1 MPTKGRAFIKTP
13 KKLIALLGPSGSGK
27 SALSI
32 ELAQELDAEI
42 FSLDSLSIYKDINIA
57 SAKPSPK
64 ERKNIKHYALD
75 YLNIDEK
82 NNASLF
88 KTLLEDAM
96 RVSSKEVLLI
106 VGGSSFYLK
115 SILEGLSSMPKISG
129 EEVVKIEREINSLA
143 NPYAFLKSID
153 PTIAF
158 KIHPNDTYR
167 IYKALEIFYSTH
179 TPPSEYFKTNPKK
192 PFEHA
197 ISLFALSIEK
207 NALHNNI
214 KQRTKNMLD
223 CGLIEEIKALY
234 AQYPKDSQPFKAIGV
249 KESILYLEKQ
259 LTLKE
264 LEEAIVSNTIQLAK
278 RQNTFNKTQFNN
290 LYTGSVK
297 EVRHAI
303 LKHSKS
309 AIKG

>member
-1 MPTKGRAFIKTP
+1 M
-13 KKLIALLGPSGSGK
+13 
-27 SALSI
+27 
-32 ELAQELDAEI
+32 AQELDAEI
-42 FSLDSLSIYKDINIA
+42 FSLDSLSIYKEINIA
-57 SAKPSPK
+57 SAKPSLK

-75 YLNIDEK
+75 HLNIDEK
-82 NNASLF
+82 NNAPLF
-88 KTLLEDAM
+88 KTLLEDAIK
-96 RVSSKEVLLI
+96 VSQKEILLI

-115 SILEGLSSMPKISG
+115 SILEGLSSMPKLSS
-129 EEVVKIEREINSLA
+129 EEVIKIERKIATLS
-143 NPYAFLKSID
+143 NPYIFLKSID
-153 PTIAF
+153 PNMAF

-167 IYKALEIFYSTH
+167 IHKALEIFYATR
-179 TPPSEYFKTNPKK
+179 TPPSEYFKANPKK

-207 NALHNNI
+207 TALHNNI

-234 AQYPKDSQPFKAIGV
+234 IKYPKDSQPFKAIGV
-249 KESILYLEKQ
+249 KESILFLEKR

-264 LEEAIVSNTIQLAK
+264 LEETIISNTMKLAK

-290 LYTGSVK
+290 LYMGSV
-297 EVRHAI
+297 EEIRHAI

-309 AIKG
+309 DTKER

>member
-1 MPTKGRAFIKTP
+1 M
-13 KKLIALLGPSGSGK
+13 ALLGPSGSGK
-27 SALSI
+27 SALSV

-42 FSLDSLSIYKDINIA
+42 FSLDSLSIYKEINIA
-57 SAKPSPK
+57 SAKPSLK

-96 RVSSKEVLLI
+96 RVSSKEILLI

-115 SILEGLSSMPKISG
+115 SILEGLSSMPKLSN
-129 EEVVKIEREINSLA
+129 EEVVKIEREIATLS

-153 PTIAF
+153 PNMAF
-158 KIHPNDTYR
+158 KLHPNDTYR
-167 IYKALEIFYSTH
+167 IHKALEIFYATR
-179 TPPSEYFKTNPKK
+179 TPPSEYFKANPKK

-197 ISLFALSIEK
+197 ISLFALSVEK
-207 NALHNNI
+207 NVLHNNI
-214 KQRTKNMLD
+214 KQRTKNMLN

-234 AQYPKDSQPFKAIGV
+234 IKYPKDSQPFKAIGV
-249 KESILYLEKQ
+249 KESVLFLEKR

-264 LEEAIVSNTIQLAK
+264 LEEAIISNTMKLAK

-290 LYTGSVK
+290 LYMGSVG
-297 EVRHAI
+297 EIRHAI

-309 AIKG
+309 DTKER

>member
-1 MPTKGRAFIKTP
+1 M
-13 KKLIALLGPSGSGK
+13 ALLGPSGSGK

-32 ELAQELDAEI
+32 ELAQEVDAEI

-57 SAKPSPK
+57 SAKPSLK

-75 YLNIDEK
+75 HLNIDEK
-82 NNASLF
+82 NNAQLF

-115 SILEGLSSMPKISG
+115 SILEGLSDTPKISG
-129 EEVVKIEREINSLA
+129 EEVVKIEREISALA
-143 NPYAFLKSID
+143 DPYAFLKSID

-167 IYKALEIFYSTH
+167 IRKALEIFYATH
-179 TPPSEYFKTNPKK
+179 TPPSEYFKANPKK

-197 ISLFALSIEK
+197 VSLFALSIEK
-207 NALHNNI
+207 SALHNNI
-214 KQRTKNMLD
+214 KQRTKNMLHS
-223 CGLIEEIKALY
+223 GLIEEIKALY
-234 AQYPKDSQPFKAIGV
+234 AKYPKDSQPFKAIGV
-249 KESILYLEKQ
+249 KESVLYLEKR
-259 LTLKE
+259 LTLKG
-264 LEEAIVSNTIQLAK
+264 LEEAIVSNTMKLAK

-290 LYTGSVK
+290 LYMGSV
-297 EVRHAI
+297 EEIRHAI

-309 AIKG
+309 DTRER

>member
-1 MPTKGRAFIKTP
+1 M
-13 KKLIALLGPSGSGK
+13 
-27 SALSI
+27 
-32 ELAQELDAEI
+32 DAEI

-57 SAKPSPK
+57 SAKPSLK

-75 YLNIDEK
+75 HLNIDEK
-82 NNASLF
+82 NNAQLF

-96 RVSSKEVLLI
+96 RVSSKEILLI

-115 SILEGLSSMPKISG
+115 SILEGLSDTPKISG
-129 EEVVKIEREINSLA
+129 EEAVRIEREISALA
-143 NPYAFLKSID
+143 DPYAFLKSID
-153 PTIAF
+153 PNMAF

-167 IYKALEIFYSTH
+167 IHKALEIFYSTR

-197 ISLFALSIEK
+197 VSLFALSMEK
-207 NALHNNI
+207 SALHNNI

-223 CGLIEEIKALY
+223 SGLIEEIKALY
-234 AQYPKDSQPFKAIGV
+234 TQYPKDSQPFKAIGV
-249 KESILYLEKQ
+249 KESILFLEKQ

-264 LEEAIVSNTIQLAK
+264 LEETIVSNTLKLAK

-290 LYTGSVK
+290 LYAGSVG

-309 AIKG
+309 GIKG

>member
-1 MPTKGRAFIKTP
+1 M
-13 KKLIALLGPSGSGK
+13 ALLGPSGSGK

-57 SAKPSPK
+57 SAKPSLK

-75 YLNIDEK
+75 HLNIDEK
-82 NNASLF
+82 NNAQLF

-96 RVSSKEVLLI
+96 KISQKKILLI

-115 SILEGLSSMPKISG
+115 SILEGLSDTPKISG
-129 EEVVKIEREINSLA
+129 EEVVKIERKIATLS
-143 NPYAFLKSID
+143 NPYMFLKSID
-153 PTIAF
+153 PNMAF

-167 IYKALEIFYSTH
+167 IHKALEIFYLTG
-179 TPPSEYFKTNPKK
+179 TPPSEYFKANPKK

-197 ISLFALSIEK
+197 ISLFALSVEK
-207 NALHNNI
+207 NTLHNNI
-214 KQRTKNMLD
+214 KQRTKNMLHS
-223 CGLIEEIKALY
+223 GLVEEIKALY
-234 AQYPKDSQPFKAIGV
+234 AKYPKDSQPFKAIGV
-249 KESILYLEKQ
+249 KESILFLEKR

-264 LEEAIVSNTIQLAK
+264 LEETIISNTMKLAK

-290 LYTGSVK
+290 LCTGSVK

-309 AIKG
+309 DIRER

>member
-1 MPTKGRAFIKTP
+1 M
-13 KKLIALLGPSGSGK
+13 
-27 SALSI
+27 
-32 ELAQELDAEI
+32 AQELDAEI

-57 SAKPSPK
+57 SAKPSLK

-82 NNASLF
+82 NNAPLF
-88 KTLLEDAM
+88 KTLLEDAIK
-96 RVSSKEVLLI
+96 VSQKEILLI

-129 EEVVKIEREINSLA
+129 EEVVKIEREISALTD
-143 NPYAFLKSID
+143 PYMFLKSID
-153 PTIAF
+153 PTSTF

-167 IYKALEIFYSTH
+167 IHKALEIFYATR
-179 TPPSEYFKTNPKK
+179 TPPSEYFKANPKK
-192 PFEHA
+192 PFAHA
-197 ISLFALSIEK
+197 ISLFALSVEK
-207 NALHNNI
+207 NALHSNI
-214 KQRTKNMLD
+214 KQRTKNMLN

-234 AQYPKDSQPFKAIGV
+234 TQYPKDSQPFKAIGV
-249 KESILYLEKQ
+249 KESVLFLEKR

-264 LEEAIVSNTIQLAK
+264 LEETITSNTIKLAK

-290 LYTGSVK
+290 LYMGSVG
-297 EVRHAI
+297 EIRHAI

-309 AIKG
+309 DIRER

>member
-1 MPTKGRAFIKTP
+1 M
-13 KKLIALLGPSGSGK
+13 
-27 SALSI
+27 
-32 ELAQELDAEI
+32 
-42 FSLDSLSIYKDINIA
+42 DSLSIYKDINIA
-57 SAKPSPK
+57 SAKPSLK

-75 YLNIDEK
+75 CLNIDEK
-82 NNASLF
+82 NNAPLF

-96 RVSSKEVLLI
+96 KVSQKEILLI

-115 SILEGLSSMPKISG
+115 SILEGLSSMPKLNNDQIL
-129 EEVVKIEREINSLA
+129 KIEREIATLT

-153 PTIAF
+153 PNMAF
-158 KIHPNDTYR
+158 KIHSNDTYR
-167 IYKALEIFYSTH
+167 IHKALEIFYATH
-179 TPPSEYFKTNPKK
+179 TPPSEYFKKNPKK

-197 ISLFALSIEK
+197 ITLFALCIEK
-207 NALHNNI
+207 TVLHNRI

-234 AQYPKDSQPFKAIGV
+234 TQYPKDSQPFKAIGV

-264 LEEAIVSNTIQLAK
+264 LEEAIVSNTIKLAK

-290 LYTGSVK
+290 LYVGSVE

-303 LKHSKS
+303 LKRSKS
-309 AIKG
+309 GIKE

>member
-1 MPTKGRAFIKTP
+1 M
-13 KKLIALLGPSGSGK
+13 
-27 SALSI
+27 
-32 ELAQELDAEI
+32 DAEI
-42 FSLDSLSIYKDINIA
+42 FSLDSLSIYKEINIA
-57 SAKPSPK
+57 SAKPSLK

-75 YLNIDEK
+75 CLNIDEK
-82 NNASLF
+82 NNAPLF
-88 KTLLEDAM
+88 KTLLEDAIK
-96 RVSSKEVLLI
+96 VSQKEILLI

-115 SILEGLSSMPKISG
+115 SILEGLSSMPKLSD
-129 EEVVKIEREINSLA
+129 EEVVKIERKIATLS
-143 NPYAFLKSID
+143 NPYIFLKSID
-153 PTIAF
+153 PNMAF

-167 IYKALEIFYSTH
+167 IHKALEIFYATR
-179 TPPSEYFKTNPKK
+179 TPPSEYFKANPKK

-207 NALHNNI
+207 TALHNNI

-234 AQYPKDSQPFKAIGV
+234 IKYPKDSQPFKAIGV
-249 KESILYLEKQ
+249 KESILFLEKR

-264 LEEAIVSNTIQLAK
+264 LEETIISNTMKLAK

-290 LYTGSVK
+290 LYMGSV
-297 EVRHAI
+297 EEIRHAI

-309 AIKG
+309 DTKER

>member
-1 MPTKGRAFIKTP
+1 M
-13 KKLIALLGPSGSGK
+13 ALLGPSGSGK

-57 SAKPSPK
+57 SAKPSLK

-75 YLNIDEK
+75 HLNIDEK
-82 NNASLF
+82 NNAQLF

-115 SILEGLSSMPKISG
+115 SILEGLSDTPKISS
-129 EEVVKIEREINSLA
+129 EEVVKIEREISTLA
-143 NPYAFLKSID
+143 DPYAFLKSID

-167 IYKALEIFYSTH
+167 IHKVLEIFYATH
-179 TPPSEYFKTNPKK
+179 IPPSEYFKANPKK

-197 ISLFALSIEK
+197 ISLFALSMEK
-207 NALHNNI
+207 SALHNNI
-214 KQRTKNMLD
+214 KQRTKSMLHS
-223 CGLIEEIKALY
+223 GIIEEIKALY
-234 AQYPKDSQPFKAIGV
+234 AKYPKDSQPFKAIGV
-249 KESILYLEKQ
+249 KESVLFLEKR

-264 LEEAIVSNTIQLAK
+264 LEEAIISNTIKLAK

-290 LYTGSVK
+290 LYAGSVE

-309 AIKG
+309 GIKG

>member
-1 MPTKGRAFIKTP
+1 M
-13 KKLIALLGPSGSGK
+13 ALLGSSGSGK
-27 SALSI
+27 STLSI

-42 FSLDSLSIYKDINIA
+42 FSLDSLSIYKEINIA
-57 SAKPSPK
+57 SAKPGLK

-82 NNASLF
+82 NNAPLF

-96 RVSSKEVLLI
+96 RVSSKEILLI

-115 SILEGLSSMPKISG
+115 SILEGLSRMPELSG
-129 EEVVKIEREINSLA
+129 EEIVKIEREIATLS
-143 NPYAFLKSID
+143 NPYIFLKSID
-153 PTIAF
+153 PNMAF

-167 IYKALEIFYSTH
+167 IHKALEIFYATH
-179 TPPSEYFKTNPKK
+179 TPPSEYFKANPKK

-234 AQYPKDSQPFKAIGV
+234 IKYPKDSQPFKAIGV
-249 KESILYLEKQ
+249 KESILFLEKR

-264 LEEAIVSNTIQLAK
+264 LEEAIISNTMKLAK
-278 RQNTFNKTQFNN
+278 RQNTFNKTQFHN
-290 LYTGSVK
+290 LYAGSAK

-303 LKHSKS
+303 LKHSKNDT
-309 AIKG
+309 KER

>member
-1 MPTKGRAFIKTP
+1 
-13 KKLIALLGPSGSGK
+13 
-27 SALSI
+27 
-32 ELAQELDAEI
+32 
-42 FSLDSLSIYKDINIA
+42 
-57 SAKPSPK
+57 
-64 ERKNIKHYALD
+64 
-75 YLNIDEK
+75 
-82 NNASLF
+82 
-88 KTLLEDAM
+88 M
-96 RVSSKEVLLI
+96 RVSQKEILLI

-115 SILEGLSSMPKISG
+115 SILEGLSRMPKLSG
-129 EEVVKIEREINSLA
+129 EQIIKIEREISTLA
-143 NPYAFLKSID
+143 DPYAFLKSID
-153 PTIAF
+153 PNMAF

-167 IYKALEIFYSTH
+167 IHKALEIFYATH
-179 TPPSEYFKTNPKK
+179 TPPSEYFKANPKK

-234 AQYPKDSQPFKAIGV
+234 IKYPKDSQPFKAIGV
-249 KESILYLEKQ
+249 KESILFLEKR

-264 LEEAIVSNTIQLAK
+264 LEEAIISNTIKLAK
-278 RQNTFNKTQFNN
+278 RQNTFNKTQFHN
-290 LYTGSVK
+290 LYAGSVE

-309 AIKG
+309 GIKK

>member
-1 MPTKGRAFIKTP
+1 M
-13 KKLIALLGPSGSGK
+13 ALLGPSGSGK

-32 ELAQELDAEI
+32 ELAQELGAEI

-75 YLNIDEK
+75 CLNIDEK
-82 NNASLF
+82 NNAQLF
-88 KTLLEDAM
+88 KALLEDAM

-115 SILEGLSSMPKISG
+115 SILEGLSRMPKISG

-143 NPYAFLKSID
+143 DPYAFLKSID

-167 IYKALEIFYSTH
+167 IHKALEIFYSTH
-179 TPPSEYFKTNPKK
+179 TPPSEYFKANPKK

-197 ISLFALSIEK
+197 ISVFALSIEK

-214 KQRTKNMLD
+214 KQRTKNMLHS
-223 CGLIEEIKALY
+223 GLIEEIKALY
-234 AQYPKDSQPFKAIGV
+234 AKYPKDSQPFKAIGV
-249 KESILYLEKQ
+249 KESILFLEKR

-264 LEEAIVSNTIQLAK
+264 LEETIISNTIKLAK

-290 LYTGSVK
+290 LYVGSVG
-297 EVRHAI
+297 EVRDAI

-309 AIKG
+309 DIRER

>member
-1 MPTKGRAFIKTP
+1 M
-13 KKLIALLGPSGSGK
+13 
-27 SALSI
+27 
-32 ELAQELDAEI
+32 DAEI

-57 SAKPSPK
+57 SAKPSLK

-75 YLNIDEK
+75 HLNIDEK
-82 NNASLF
+82 NNAQLF

-115 SILEGLSSMPKISG
+115 SILEGLSDTPKISG
-129 EEVVKIEREINSLA
+129 EEVVKIEREISALA
-143 NPYAFLKSID
+143 DPYAFLKSID

-167 IYKALEIFYSTH
+167 IRKALEIFYATH
-179 TPPSEYFKTNPKK
+179 TPPSEYFKANPKK

-197 ISLFALSIEK
+197 VSLFALSIEK
-207 NALHNNI
+207 SALHNNI
-214 KQRTKNMLD
+214 KQRTKNMLHS
-223 CGLIEEIKALY
+223 GLIEEIKALY
-234 AQYPKDSQPFKAIGV
+234 AKYPKDSQPFKAIGV
-249 KESILYLEKQ
+249 KESVLYLEKR
-259 LTLKE
+259 LTLKG
-264 LEEAIVSNTIQLAK
+264 LEEAIVSNTMKLAK

-290 LYTGSVK
+290 LYMGSV
-297 EVRHAI
+297 EEIRHAI

-309 AIKG
+309 DTRER

>member
-1 MPTKGRAFIKTP
+1 M
-13 KKLIALLGPSGSGK
+13 
-27 SALSI
+27 
-32 ELAQELDAEI
+32 DAEI
-42 FSLDSLSIYKDINIA
+42 FSLDSLSIYKEINIA
-57 SAKPSPK
+57 SAKPSLK

-75 YLNIDEK
+75 HLNIDEK
-82 NNASLF
+82 NNAQLF

-115 SILEGLSSMPKISG
+115 SILEGLSDTPKISG
-129 EEVVKIEREINSLA
+129 EEVVKIEREISALA
-143 NPYAFLKSID
+143 DPYAFLKSID

-167 IYKALEIFYSTH
+167 IHKALEIFYATR
-179 TPPSEYFKTNPKK
+179 TPPSEYFKANPKK

-197 ISLFALSIEK
+197 ISLFALSVEK
-207 NALHNNI
+207 SALHNNI
-214 KQRTKNMLD
+214 KQRTKNMLHS
-223 CGLIEEIKALY
+223 GLIEEIKALY
-234 AQYPKDSQPFKAIGV
+234 AKYPKDSQPFKAIGV
-249 KESILYLEKQ
+249 KESILFLEKQ

-264 LEEAIVSNTIQLAK
+264 LEEAITSNTMKLAK

-290 LYTGSVK
+290 LYAGSVK

-309 AIKG
+309 DTKER

>member
-1 MPTKGRAFIKTP
+1 M
-13 KKLIALLGPSGSGK
+13 
-27 SALSI
+27 
-32 ELAQELDAEI
+32 DAEI
-42 FSLDSLSIYKDINIA
+42 FSLDSLSIYKEINIA
-57 SAKPSPK
+57 SAKPSLK

-75 YLNIDEK
+75 HLNIDEK
-82 NNASLF
+82 NNAPLF
-88 KTLLEDAM
+88 KTLLEDAIK
-96 RVSSKEVLLI
+96 VSQKEILLI

-115 SILEGLSSMPKISG
+115 SILEGLSSMPKLSS
-129 EEVVKIEREINSLA
+129 EEVIKIERKIATLS
-143 NPYAFLKSID
+143 NPYIFLKSID
-153 PTIAF
+153 PNMAF

-167 IYKALEIFYSTH
+167 IHKALEIFYATR
-179 TPPSEYFKTNPKK
+179 TPPSEYFKANPKK

-207 NALHNNI
+207 TALHNNI

-234 AQYPKDSQPFKAIGV
+234 IKYPKDSQPFKAIGV
-249 KESILYLEKQ
+249 KESILFLEKR

-264 LEEAIVSNTIQLAK
+264 LEETIISNTMKLAK

-290 LYTGSVK
+290 LYMGSV
-297 EVRHAI
+297 EEIRHAI

-309 AIKG
+309 DTKER

>member
-1 MPTKGRAFIKTP
+1 M
-13 KKLIALLGPSGSGK
+13 ALLGPSGSGK

-57 SAKPSPK
+57 SAKPSLK

-75 YLNIDEK
+75 HLNIDEK
-82 NNASLF
+82 NNAQLF

-96 RVSSKEVLLI
+96 RVSSKEILLI

-115 SILEGLSSMPKISG
+115 SILEGLSDTPKLSN
-129 EEVVKIEREINSLA
+129 EEVVKIEREITALS
-143 NPYAFLKSID
+143 NPYTFLKSID

-167 IYKALEIFYSTH
+167 IHKALEIFYATR
-179 TPPSEYFKTNPKK
+179 TPPSEYFKANPKK

-197 ISLFALSIEK
+197 VSLFALSIEK
-207 NALHNNI
+207 SALHNNI
-214 KQRTKNMLD
+214 KRRTKNMLHS
-223 CGLIEEIKALY
+223 GLIEEIKALY
-234 AQYPKDSQPFKAIGV
+234 AKYPKDSQPFKAIGV
-249 KESILYLEKQ
+249 KESILFLEKQ

-264 LEEAIVSNTIQLAK
+264 LEETIISNTMKLAK
-278 RQNTFNKTQFNN
+278 RQNTFNKTQFHN
-290 LYTGSVK
+290 LYMGSVG
-297 EVRHAI
+297 EIRHVI

-309 AIKG
+309 DTRER

>member
-1 MPTKGRAFIKTP
+1 M
-13 KKLIALLGPSGSGK
+13 
-27 SALSI
+27 
-32 ELAQELDAEI
+32 DAEI

-57 SAKPSPK
+57 SAKPSLK

-75 YLNIDEK
+75 HLNIDEK
-82 NNASLF
+82 NNAQLF

-96 RVSSKEVLLI
+96 RVSSKEILLI

-115 SILEGLSSMPKISG
+115 SILEGLSDTPKISS
-129 EEVVKIEREINSLA
+129 EEAVKIEQEIATLS
-143 NPYAFLKSID
+143 NPYIFLKSID
-153 PTIAF
+153 PNMAF

-167 IYKALEIFYSTH
+167 IHKALEIFYATH
-179 TPPSEYFKTNPKK
+179 TPPSEYFKANPKK

-207 NALHNNI
+207 SALHNNI
-214 KQRTKNMLD
+214 KQRTKNMLN

-234 AQYPKDSQPFKAIGV
+234 IKYPKDSQPFKAIGV
-249 KESILYLEKQ
+249 KESVLFLEKR

-264 LEEAIVSNTIQLAK
+264 LKEAIISNTIKLAK

-297 EVRHAI
+297 EVKHAI

-309 AIKG
+309 GIKG

>member
-1 MPTKGRAFIKTP
+1 M
-13 KKLIALLGPSGSGK
+13 ALLGPSGSGK

-32 ELAQELDAEI
+32 ELAQTLDAEI

-57 SAKPSPK
+57 SAKPSLK

-82 NNASLF
+82 NNAPLF

-96 RVSSKEVLLI
+96 KVSPKEILLI

-115 SILEGLSSMPKISG
+115 SILEGLSNMPKLSNDQLL
-129 EEVVKIEREINSLA
+129 KIEREIATLS
-143 NPYAFLKSID
+143 NPYTFLKSID
-153 PTIAF
+153 PNMAS

-167 IYKALEIFYSTH
+167 IHKALEIFYATH
-179 TPPSEYFKTNPKK
+179 TPPSEYFQKNPKK
-192 PFEHA
+192 PFDHA

-207 NALHNNI
+207 NALANNI

-223 CGLIEEIKALY
+223 YGLIEEIKALY

-264 LEEAIVSNTIQLAK
+264 LEEAITSNTMQLAK
-278 RQNTFNKTQFNN
+278 RQNTFNKTQFHN
-290 LYTGSVK
+290 LYMGSVG
-297 EVRHAI
+297 EIRHAI
-303 LKHSKS
+303 LKRSKS
-309 AIKG
+309 ANELKE

>member
-1 MPTKGRAFIKTP
+1 
-13 KKLIALLGPSGSGK
+13 
-27 SALSI
+27 
-32 ELAQELDAEI
+32 
-42 FSLDSLSIYKDINIA
+42 
-57 SAKPSPK
+57 
-64 ERKNIKHYALD
+64 
-75 YLNIDEK
+75 
-82 NNASLF
+82 
-88 KTLLEDAM
+88 M
-96 RVSSKEVLLI
+96 RVSSKEILLI

-115 SILEGLSSMPKISG
+115 SILEGLSRMPELSG
-129 EEVVKIEREINSLA
+129 EEVVRIEREISALA

-167 IYKALEIFYSTH
+167 IHKALEIFYATR
-179 TPPSEYFKTNPKK
+179 TPPSEYFKANPKK
-192 PFEHA
+192 PFVHA
-197 ISLFALSIEK
+197 ISLFALSVEK
-207 NALHNNI
+207 STLHNNI

-234 AQYPKDSQPFKAIGV
+234 IKYPKDSQPFKAIGV
-249 KESILYLEKQ
+249 KESVLFLEKR

-264 LEEAIVSNTIQLAK
+264 LEEAITSNTIKLAK

-303 LKHSKS
+303 LKHSKNDT
-309 AIKG
+309 KER

>member
-1 MPTKGRAFIKTP
+1 M
-13 KKLIALLGPSGSGK
+13 
-27 SALSI
+27 
-32 ELAQELDAEI
+32 DAEI
-42 FSLDSLSIYKDINIA
+42 FSLDSLSIYKDIDIA
-57 SAKPSPK
+57 SAKPSLK
-64 ERKNIKHYALD
+64 ERKNIRHYALD
-75 YLNIDEK
+75 CLNIDEK
-82 NNASLF
+82 NNAQLF
-88 KTLLEDAM
+88 KALLEDAM

-115 SILEGLSSMPKISG
+115 SILEGLSSMPKLSG
-129 EEVVKIEREINSLA
+129 EEVVKIEREISALA
-143 NPYAFLKSID
+143 DPYAFLKSID

-167 IYKALEIFYSTH
+167 IHKALEIFYSTQ
-179 TPPSEYFKTNPKK
+179 TPPSEYFKANPKK

-197 ISLFALSIEK
+197 ISLFALYIEK
-207 NALHNNI
+207 STLANNI

-234 AQYPKDSQPFKAIGV
+234 AKYPKDSQPFKAIGV

-264 LEEAIVSNTIQLAK
+264 LEETIISNTLKLAK

-290 LYTGSVK
+290 LYAGSVG
-297 EVRHAI
+297 EIRHAI

-309 AIKG
+309 TIKG

>member
-1 MPTKGRAFIKTP
+1 M
-13 KKLIALLGPSGSGK
+13 
-27 SALSI
+27 
-32 ELAQELDAEI
+32 
-42 FSLDSLSIYKDINIA
+42 DSLSIYKEINIA
-57 SAKPSPK
+57 SAKPSLK

-82 NNASLF
+82 NNAPLF

-96 RVSSKEVLLI
+96 RVSSKEILLI

-115 SILEGLSSMPKISG
+115 SILEGLSDTPKLSN
-129 EEVVKIEREINSLA
+129 EEVVKIEREIATLS
-143 NPYAFLKSID
+143 NPYIFLKSID

-167 IYKALEIFYSTH
+167 IHKALEIFYATR
-179 TPPSEYFKTNPKK
+179 TPPSEYFKANPKK

-207 NALHNNI
+207 SALHDNI
-214 KQRTKNMLD
+214 KQRTKNMLHS
-223 CGLIEEIKALY
+223 GLIEEIKALY
-234 AQYPKDSQPFKAIGV
+234 TQYPKDSQPFKAIGV
-249 KESILYLEKQ
+249 KESVLFLEKR

-264 LEEAIVSNTIQLAK
+264 LEETITSNTMKLAK
-278 RQNTFNKTQFNN
+278 RQNTFNKTQFHN
-290 LYTGSVK
+290 LYMGSVG
-297 EVRHAI
+297 EIRHAI

-309 AIKG
+309 DTRER

>member
-1 MPTKGRAFIKTP
+1 M
-13 KKLIALLGPSGSGK
+13 
-27 SALSI
+27 
-32 ELAQELDAEI
+32 AQELDAEI
-42 FSLDSLSIYKDINIA
+42 FSLDSLSVYKDINIA

-75 YLNIDEK
+75 HLNIDEK
-82 NNASLF
+82 NNAQLF
-88 KTLLEDAM
+88 KTLLENAM
-96 RVSSKEVLLI
+96 RVSSKKILLI

-143 NPYAFLKSID
+143 DPYAFLKSID

-167 IYKALEIFYSTH
+167 IHKALEIFYSTH
-179 TPPSEYFKTNPKK
+179 TPPSEYFKANPKK

-197 ISLFALSIEK
+197 ISLFALHIEK
-207 NALHNNI
+207 SALYNNI
-214 KQRTKNMLD
+214 KQRAKNMLHS
-223 CGLIEEIKALY
+223 GLVEEIKALY
-234 AQYPKDSQPFKAIGV
+234 AKYPKDSQPFKAIGV
-249 KESILYLEKQ
+249 KESVLFLEKQ

-264 LEEAIVSNTIQLAK
+264 LEETIISNTLKLAK

-290 LYTGSVK
+290 LYTGSVG

-309 AIKG
+309 TIKG

>member
-1 MPTKGRAFIKTP
+1 M
-13 KKLIALLGPSGSGK
+13 
-27 SALSI
+27 
-32 ELAQELDAEI
+32 DAEI
-42 FSLDSLSIYKDINIA
+42 FSLDSLSIYKEINIA
-57 SAKPSPK
+57 SAKPSLK

-82 NNASLF
+82 NNAPLF

-96 RVSSKEVLLI
+96 RVSSKEILLI

-115 SILEGLSSMPKISG
+115 SILEGLSDTPKLSN
-129 EEVVKIEREINSLA
+129 EEVVKIEREISALA
-143 NPYAFLKSID
+143 DPHAFLKSID
-153 PTIAF
+153 PTSAF

-167 IYKALEIFYSTH
+167 THKALEIFYATR
-179 TPPSEYFKTNPKK
+179 TPPSEYFKANPKK

-197 ISLFALSIEK
+197 ISLFALSVEK

-214 KQRTKNMLD
+214 KQRTKNMLHS
-223 CGLIEEIKALY
+223 GLIEEIKALY
-234 AQYPKDSQPFKAIGV
+234 TQYPKDSQPFKAIGV
-249 KESILYLEKQ
+249 KESILFLEKR

-264 LEEAIVSNTIQLAK
+264 LEEAITSNTIKLAK
-278 RQNTFNKTQFNN
+278 RQNTFNKTQFNS
-290 LYTGSVK
+290 LYVGSVK

-309 AIKG
+309 GIKG

>member
-1 MPTKGRAFIKTP
+1 M
-13 KKLIALLGPSGSGK
+13 
-27 SALSI
+27 
-32 ELAQELDAEI
+32 
-42 FSLDSLSIYKDINIA
+42 DSLSIYKDINIA
-57 SAKPSPK
+57 SAKPSLK

-82 NNASLF
+82 NNALLF

-96 RVSSKEVLLI
+96 RVSQKEILLI

-115 SILEGLSSMPKISG
+115 SILEGLSRMPKLSS
-129 EEVVKIEREINSLA
+129 EEVVKIEREISTLA
-143 NPYAFLKSID
+143 DPYAFLKSID
-153 PTIAF
+153 PNMAF

-167 IYKALEIFYSTH
+167 IHKALEIFYATH
-179 TPPSEYFKTNPKK
+179 TPPSEYFKANPKK

-197 ISLFALSIEK
+197 ISVFALSIEK

-214 KQRTKNMLD
+214 KQRTKNMLHS
-223 CGLIEEIKALY
+223 GLIEEIKALY
-234 AQYPKDSQPFKAIGV
+234 AKYPKDSQPFKAIGV
-249 KESILYLEKQ
+249 KESILFLEKR

-264 LEEAIVSNTIQLAK
+264 LEETIISNTIKLAK

-290 LYTGSVK
+290 LYVGSVG
-297 EVRHAI
+297 EVRDAI

-309 AIKG
+309 DIRER

>member
-1 MPTKGRAFIKTP
+1 M
-13 KKLIALLGPSGSGK
+13 
-27 SALSI
+27 
-32 ELAQELDAEI
+32 
-42 FSLDSLSIYKDINIA
+42 DSLSIYKDINIA
-57 SAKPSPK
+57 SAKPSLK

-75 YLNIDEK
+75 HLNIDEK
-82 NNASLF
+82 NNAQLF

-115 SILEGLSSMPKISG
+115 SILEGLSDTPKLSN
-129 EEVVKIEREINSLA
+129 EEVVKIEREIAALS
-143 NPYAFLKSID
+143 NPYIFLKSID
-153 PTIAF
+153 PNMAF

-167 IYKALEIFYSTH
+167 THKALEIFYATH
-179 TPPSEYFKTNPKK
+179 TPPSEYFKANPKK

-207 NALHNNI
+207 NALHSNI
-214 KQRTKNMLD
+214 KQRTKNMLHS
-223 CGLIEEIKALY
+223 GLIEEIKALY
-234 AQYPKDSQPFKAIGV
+234 TQYPKDSQPFKAIGV

-264 LEEAIVSNTIQLAK
+264 LEETIVSNTIKLAK

-290 LYTGSVK
+290 LYMGSVK

>member
-1 MPTKGRAFIKTP
+1 M
-13 KKLIALLGPSGSGK
+13 
-27 SALSI
+27 
-32 ELAQELDAEI
+32 
-42 FSLDSLSIYKDINIA
+42 DSLSIYKDINIA
-57 SAKPSPK
+57 SAKPSLK

-75 YLNIDEK
+75 HLNIDEK
-82 NNASLF
+82 NNAQLF

-96 RVSSKEVLLI
+96 RMSSKEILLI

-115 SILEGLSSMPKISG
+115 SILEGLSDTPKISG
-129 EEVVKIEREINSLA
+129 EEVVKIEREISALA

-153 PTIAF
+153 PNMAF

-167 IYKALEIFYSTH
+167 IHKALEIFYATH
-179 TPPSEYFKTNPKK
+179 TPPSEYFKANPKK

-207 NALHNNI
+207 SVLHNNI
-214 KQRTKNMLD
+214 KQRTKNMLHS
-223 CGLIEEIKALY
+223 GLIEEIKALY
-234 AQYPKDSQPFKAIGV
+234 TQYPKDSQPFKAIGV
-249 KESILYLEKQ
+249 KESILFLEKR

-264 LEEAIVSNTIQLAK
+264 LEEAIISNTMKLAK

-290 LYTGSVK
+290 LYMGSVK

-303 LKHSKS
+303 LKHSKNDTRER
-309 AIKG
+309 

>member
-1 MPTKGRAFIKTP
+1 M
-13 KKLIALLGPSGSGK
+13 
-27 SALSI
+27 
-32 ELAQELDAEI
+32 
-42 FSLDSLSIYKDINIA
+42 DSLSIYKDINIA
-57 SAKPSPK
+57 SAKPSLK

-75 YLNIDEK
+75 HLNIDEK
-82 NNASLF
+82 NNAPLF
-88 KTLLEDAM
+88 KTLLEGAIK
-96 RVSSKEVLLI
+96 VSQKEILLI

-115 SILEGLSSMPKISG
+115 SILEGLSSMPKLSN
-129 EEVVKIEREINSLA
+129 EEVVKIEREIATLS
-143 NPYAFLKSID
+143 NPYIFLKSID
-153 PTIAF
+153 PNMAF

-167 IYKALEIFYSTH
+167 IHKALEIFYSTH

-197 ISLFALSIEK
+197 VSLFALSIEK
-207 NALHNNI
+207 SALHNNI
-214 KQRTKNMLD
+214 KQRTKNMLHS
-223 CGLIEEIKALY
+223 GLIEEIKALY

-249 KESILYLEKQ
+249 KESILFLEKQ

-264 LEEAIVSNTIQLAK
+264 LEEAIISNTIKLAK

-290 LYTGSVK
+290 LYMGSVK

-309 AIKG
+309 DIRER

>member
-1 MPTKGRAFIKTP
+1 M
-13 KKLIALLGPSGSGK
+13 
-27 SALSI
+27 
-32 ELAQELDAEI
+32 DAEI

-57 SAKPSPK
+57 SAKPSLK
-64 ERKNIKHYALD
+64 EQKNIKHYALD

-96 RVSSKEVLLI
+96 RVSSKEILLI

-153 PTIAF
+153 PTSAF

-167 IYKALEIFYSTH
+167 IHKALEIFYSTH
-179 TPPSEYFKTNPKK
+179 TPPSEYLKTNPKK

-207 NALHNNI
+207 SALHNNI
-214 KQRTKNMLD
+214 KQRTKNMLHS
-223 CGLIEEIKALY
+223 GLIEEIKALY
-234 AQYPKDSQPFKAIGV
+234 TQYPKDSQPFKAIGV
-249 KESILYLEKQ
+249 KESILFLEKQ

-264 LEEAIVSNTIQLAK
+264 LEETITSNTIKLAK

-290 LYTGSVK
+290 LYTGSIK

-303 LKHSKS
+303 LQTLKKRH
-309 AIKG
+309 